1 MTDKIYTDLFKDSS
15 SFDEDMKI
23 VKEIRSLSP
32 AVSRGCCKSTEDLEL
47 FL

>member
-1 MTDKIYTDLFKDSS
+1 MTDKINTVLFKDS